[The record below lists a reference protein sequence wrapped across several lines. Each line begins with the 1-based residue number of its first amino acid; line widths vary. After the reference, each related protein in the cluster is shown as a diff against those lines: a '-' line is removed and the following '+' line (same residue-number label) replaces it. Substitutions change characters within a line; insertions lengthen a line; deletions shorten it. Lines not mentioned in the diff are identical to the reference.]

1 MPSLI
6 RTNRLEST
14 WHRRC
19 TNTYQ
24 VFVMVDDEWS
34 SDMQRMVVVI
44 VDTDDQAYEASRTLK
59 ELADDNLIAVNAD
72 GVVRI
77 PTARRN
83 LFQQQERK
91 S

>member
-1 MPSLI
+1 
-6 RTNRLEST
+6 
-14 WHRRC
+14 
-19 TNTYQ
+19 
-24 VFVMVDDEWS
+24 MVDDEWS

-44 VDTDDQAYEASRTLK
+44 VDTDDQAYEASRALK